1 MFPKTL
7 MFPRNRCMYGCPAN
21 SFCQFGFCECNPGL
35 TKSMVRAPC
44 FFHLSSLI
52 FSTLNFPPWVLCFSS
67 PQHFLISRAPATP
80 TTSALLRELP
90 TSSRSETAPRRP
102 PARPSTWTSS
112 ATPTSPWAARL
123 QSINIYQYNTIYLQ
137 GKCQCRTDMRWNT
150 EAGECQVVLCH
161 EVCCSST
168 LVL

>member
-1 MFPKTL
+1 MILFLKTFSQQVEQML
-7 MFPRNRCMYGCPAN
+7 PRNRCMYGCPAN

-52 FSTLNFPPWVLCFSS
+52 FSTLNFPPSAPCFSS
-67 PQHFLISRAPATP
+67 PQHFLISRAPATL
-80 TTSALLRELP
+80 TTSALLREPP

-112 ATPTSPWAARL
+112 ATQIWPLEARFQFL
-123 QSINIYQYNTIYLQ
+123 LIKINAMIMTKISQ
-137 GKCQCRTDMRWNT
+137 W
-150 EAGECQVVLCH
+150 
-161 EVCCSST
+161 
-168 LVL
+168 